1 MSFHSFFVSNDGLPK
16 NGGGNVCLCLEHII
30 ILLKKNICRVSS
42 ARLGF
47 RLAHVVDG
55 ILLENV
61 PLLSARSETTCPA
74 ALPSIL
80 NSERERKVHVYRC
93 LS

>member
-1 MSFHSFFVSNDGLPK
+1 MFRTHN
-16 NGGGNVCLCLEHII
+16 HIVE
-30 ILLKKNICRVSS
+30 KNICRVSS

-55 ILLENV
+55 ILLENL

-80 NSERERKVHVYRC
+80 NSERERKVHVHRC